1 MPQDLTALAVSRLV
15 KQRKV
20 GRHRVSRRL
29 YLQVRPSG
37 SASWLFRYM
46 FDSRLTNS
54 RNDKPKREG
63 AHWMGLGEY
72 PVVDLATARAK
83 ALQYKELIDQDIDPL
98 ASKREAKAAKK
109 LGAPNSITFGKCAR
123 DYIAEHEPS
132 WKNDKHAAQWH
143 ATFNGS
149 NRKPAATAVI
159 NDLPVSQINTA
170 LAKEVLAP
178 IWHKTPETANR
189 VRLRCEAVIDFA
201 KAHGYRTDPDN
212 LDNPFKWKGHLKHL
226 LADPSDLKNRK
237 GQRHHPAL
245 PYKDVT
251 AFMTALHGNSFV
263 SARALEFTILTA
275 ARTNEVVNAIWDEI
289 DFGEKTWTVPK
300 EHMKANREHRVPLS
314 QRALDI
320 LAALPRER
328 DNPHIFIGSKR
339 GQPLSN
345 MAMLEL
351 MRVMRPDYVPHGFR
365 STFRDWAAECTNF
378 PREVCEAALAHSNK
392 DKTEAAY
399 QRGDLFA
406 KRRELMNE
414 WATYCAT
421 PPVRTDASVTRLRA
435 RGRAS

>member
-1 MPQDLTALAVSRLV
+1 
-15 KQRKV
+15 
-20 GRHRVSRRL
+20 
-29 YLQVRPSG
+29 
-37 SASWLFRYM
+37 
-46 FDSRLTNS
+46 
-54 RNDKPKREG
+54 
-63 AHWMGLGEY
+63 
-72 PVVDLATARAK
+72 
-83 ALQYKELIDQDIDPL
+83 
-98 ASKREAKAAKK
+98 
-109 LGAPNSITFGKCAR
+109 
-123 DYIAEHEPS
+123 
-132 WKNDKHAAQWH
+132 
-143 ATFNGS
+143 
-149 NRKPAATAVI
+149 
-159 NDLPVSQINTA
+159 
-170 LAKEVLAP
+170 
-178 IWHKTPETANR
+178 
-189 VRLRCEAVIDFA
+189 
-201 KAHGYRTDPDN
+201 
-212 LDNPFKWKGHLKHL
+212 
-226 LADPSDLKNRK
+226 
-237 GQRHHPAL
+237 
-245 PYKDVT
+245 
-251 AFMTALHGNSFV
+251 
-263 SARALEFTILTA
+263 
-275 ARTNEVVNAIWDEI
+275 
-289 DFGEKTWTVPK
+289 
-300 EHMKANREHRVPLS
+300 MKANREHRVPLS